1 MIYVNSSE
9 GMSQEELF
17 VVYVLVTKAIYKYHV
32 AQEFSDVAAKKDLT
46 GPQAK
51 YLAITGE

>member
-1 MIYVNSSE
+1 
-9 GMSQEELF
+9 MSQEELF
-17 VVYVLVTKAIYKYHV
+17 VVEGLVTKAIYKYHV
-32 AQEFSDVAAKKDLT
+32 AQEFYDVGAKKDLS